1 MAMAAATGT
10 VVLVDAALAP
20 YEHPDLRWLVRKH
33 VLAVLQD
40 FPTLSPSVD
49 TYTSDSGASAVLLN
63 ARGLLTVSPALPPV
77 LLTLWLPLEYP
88 YLPPLVYVFPAAPPA
103 SLARDHPFVDHRTG
117 RVRQTLPYLEDWA
130 VPRSSVAGLVR
141 SLVGALRMCHPLT
154 SRFGSVVHAT
164 ATARATTTTTP
175 TPEEE
180 EQERMHAA
188 LLDELVSRLGRDAA
202 AFRGHVDEDI
212 HALSSSQGN
221 LRARADAMDRA
232 VRDLEGERMR
242 LERAVT
248 ASLSHRGKL
257 LSWLHKTSC
266 APDDAGAALLLAP
279 HGAAG
284 GDAPRWLESKASELA
299 MDDTVDALGRALEDG
314 ERVIGFHE
322 YIKRVKVLA
331 REQFFHC
338 YAASTS
344 MSKVTKY

>member
-1 MAMAAATGT
+1 MATTTAATGT

-49 TYTSDSGASAVLLN
+49 TYTSDSGASTVLLN
-63 ARGLLTVSPALPPV
+63 ARGLLTVSSALPPV
-77 LLTLWLPLEYP
+77 LLTLWLPREYP
-88 YLPPLVYVFPAAPPA
+88 YLPPLAYVFPAAPSSA
-103 SLARDHPFVDHRTG
+103 SLSLARDHPFVDHRTG
-117 RVRQTLPYLEDWA
+117 RVRRTLPYLEDWA
-130 VPRSSVAGLVR
+130 VPRFSLAGLVR

-154 SRFGSVVHAT
+154 PRFGSVVVH
-164 ATARATTTTTP
+164 ATTTTP
-175 TPEEE
+175 VEE
-180 EQERMHAA
+180 EQERMRTA
-188 LLDELVSRLGRDAA
+188 LLDELVSRLGRDTS

-212 HALSSSQGN
+212 HAMYSIQGS
-221 LRARADAMDRA
+221 LRERADAMDRA
-232 VRDLEGERMR
+232 VRDLEDERMR

-257 LSWLHKTSC
+257 LAWLHKTSSRV
-266 APDDAGAALLLAP
+266 PDAGAAPPLAP
-279 HGAAG
+279 HAAA

-299 MDDTVDALGRALEDG
+299 VDDTVDALGHALEDG
-314 ERVIGFHE
+314 DLISLQE

-338 YAASTS
+338 HAASTS
-344 MSKVTKY
+344 MSSKVTK